1 MVALSVTIGIS
12 HGRSTLQTLT
22 SLVLVRVSLPP
33 ATSLAI
39 PSLAFRL
46 EVNILTLKLYLLPPI
61 ALTTFSRLVT
71 KYAMPSI
78 IALACLPVMLPS
90 LMTP

>member
-1 MVALSVTIGIS
+1 
-12 HGRSTLQTLT
+12 
-22 SLVLVRVSLPP
+22 
-33 ATSLAI
+33 
-39 PSLAFRL
+39 
-46 EVNILTLKLYLLPPI
+46 LTLKLYLLPPI